1 MRSTDYSDSAYR
13 LVIEPHIAVAI
24 WAIITALACVLVM
37 IIAEMIKAHHAA
49 ATRDHPRPKKLG
61 RKR

>member
-13 LVIEPHIAVAI
+13 LVIEPHVAVAI
-24 WAIITALACVLVM
+24 WAVIAALACVLVM
-37 IIAEMIKAHHAA
+37 IVAEMIKNHAA

-61 RKR
+61 RRR

>member
-1 MRSTDYSDSAYR
+1 VRSIDYSESAYR
-13 LVIEPHIAVAI
+13 LVIEPHVANAI

-37 IIAEMIKAHHAA
+37 IVAEMIKTHHAS